1 MSCIVLMDFLYISII
16 FHICPMFTQGF
27 LRFPIDFPWFSAQ
40 LHRGASDSPWG
51 SLRRSP
57 RSTPRRSLGSKMPC
71 EKTDMSGLVHQSIC
85 MDKKTGWWLTN
96 PGPTPLKN
104 DGVKVSW
111 DYDIPNIWKG
121 KKCSKPPTRIIRT
134 INVHMYIYTY
144 VHILYHDST
153 K

>member
-1 MSCIVLMDFLYISII
+1 MSCIVPMDFLYISII

-111 DYDIPNIWKG
+111 DYDIPNIWK
-121 KKCSKPPTRIIRT
+121 KT
-134 INVHMYIYTY
+134 NVPNHQPVPGRHTTY
-144 VHILYHDST
+144 RNSWCTL